1 MRDEL
6 KHVPSPQTPPALPA
20 TRSSALFDRKYETAA
35 VFLYVFLSCRVRG
48 LTMPRGKAAQVAE
61 EEGDGSPAKKQRV
74 EQDSEPAEESEGD
87 DEDVDESEP
96 EEEEGG
102 SEGGS
107 GAREDEY
114 DSQEEEDDGMGGFSF
129 PDGVCV
135 DSEGNVFVCD
145 GGNHRIVQLGGDDL
159 EILTYAGE
167 GGVDGY
173 EDGHADT
180 CLFSSPTGLTVAPDG
195 HLIIADQDNQAIRKV
210 DSDTGEVTT
219 AAGSTRE
226 GSKNG
231 PALEAEFSGPMGVA
245 CDKKG
250 NIFVVDAG
258 NHQIRKFSPRSP
270 AE

>member
-1 MRDEL
+1 
-6 KHVPSPQTPPALPA
+6 
-20 TRSSALFDRKYETAA
+20 
-35 VFLYVFLSCRVRG
+35 
-48 LTMPRGKAAQVAE
+48 MPRGKEGQVAE

-74 EQDSEPAEESEGD
+74 EQASNHAEESD
-87 DEDVDESEP
+87 RNDEDVDESET

-102 SEGGS
+102 SEGGTW
-107 GAREDEY
+107 AREDEYDSQEGEDFRMGGY
-114 DSQEEEDDGMGGFSF
+114 DSQEEEDDGMGGFNC

-135 DSEGNVFVCD
+135 DAEGNIFVCD
-145 GGNHRIVQLGGDDL
+145 GGNHRIVRLGGDDL
-159 EILTYAGE
+159 EILTHAGE
-167 GGVDGY
+167 GGVEGY
-173 EDGHADT
+173 EDGYADT
-180 CLFSSPTGLTVAPDG
+180 CLFSSPVGLTVAPDG
-195 HLIIADQDNQAIRKV
+195 HLIIADQENQAIRKV

-219 AAGSTRE
+219 AAGSTEE

-258 NHQIRKFSPRSP
+258 NHQIRKFSPCSP